1 MLEVFEVIPV
11 EEMQAAGDT
20 ALKVELRFDE
30 RQKSRHKTTT
40 TCGKEIGWFIERGYV
55 LAHGEG
61 LKTKKGEI
69 IHVIAAKESVS
80 EVTADN
86 THQLM
91 RAAYHL
97 GNRHVPLQVDPTRL
111 AYLHDH
117 VLDDMVRGL
126 GLTVTAA
133 QAPFTPESGAYHGT
147 TGHGHSHSHD
157 SLAGHSHSHDHAH

>member
-1 MLEVFEVIPV
+1 MLEIYEVIPAQ
-11 EEMQAAGDT
+11 EMQNKQT
-20 ALKVELRFDE
+20 QLTVELRFDE
-30 RQKSRHKTTT
+30 RQKSRHKTQT
-40 TCGKEIGWFIERGYV
+40 TCGKELGWFIERGYV

-61 LKTKKGEI
+61 LQSKCGEI
-69 IHVIAAKESVS
+69 ITVVAAKESVS
-80 EVTADN
+80 EVTAEN

-97 GNRHVPLQVDPTRL
+97 GNRHVPLQVDPTKL

-147 TGHGHSHSHD
+147 TGHGG
-157 SLAGHSHSHDHAH
+157 GHSHSHGHSHDHHHDHSH